1 MNNGINIDE
10 EDLVPLHLAL
20 KTLTDMGVDAGSIE
34 EFIEQPGTALEAPA
48 VEVQCR
54 SQDLF
59 FRLSYSGFGGHTTLE
74 SCVRFFDDS
83 LAIKMGDPEDV
94 KVREFI
100 SWLKKNSPTK
110 IAIQR
115 TYGRLTFESEDEDVP
130 EYPTREA
137 IGGSVIVYVPLLMLQ
152 MEAHSPY
159 IASQIRGDSYS
170 QAVDRYFHSDAF
182 RDTQL
187 LRLPEVIPAVLAFM
201 HEALVEV
208 GVGVATSREF
218 SQSHDDEIGTSRF
231 EGA

>member
-10 EDLVPLHLAL
+10 EELAPFHLAL

-48 VEVQCR
+48 VTVQCR
-54 SQDLF
+54 SRDLF
-59 FRLSYSGFGGHTTLE
+59 FQLSYSGFGGDTTLE
-74 SCVRFFDDS
+74 SCVQFFDDS
-83 LAIKMGDPEDV
+83 LTIKVGDPEDV

-115 TYGRLTFESEDEDVP
+115 TYGRLAFESEDEDVP

-152 MEAHSPY
+152 MEARSPHM
-159 IASQIRGDSYS
+159 ASHISGDSYS
-170 QAVDRYFHSDAF
+170 QALDSYFHRDAF

>member
-1 MNNGINIDE
+1 MNYAINIDE
-10 EDLVPLHLAL
+10 EDLVPLRLAL
-20 KTLTDMGVDAGSIE
+20 KTLTDMGVDVGSIE
-34 EFIEQPGTALEAPA
+34 EFLEQPGTALEAPA
-48 VEVQCR
+48 VTVQCR

-59 FRLSYSGFGGHTTLE
+59 FQLSYSGFGGDTTLE
-74 SCVRFFDDS
+74 LCMRFFDDS
-83 LAIKMGDPEDV
+83 LAIEVGDPEDV

-115 TYGRLTFESEDEDVP
+115 TYGRLAFESGDEDVP
-130 EYPTREA
+130 DYPTREA

-152 MEAHSPY
+152 MESHSPH
-159 IASQIRGDSYS
+159 IASHIRGDSYS
-170 QAVDRYFHSDAF
+170 QALDSYFHRDAF

-208 GVGVATSREF
+208 RVVGATSRRF
-218 SQSHDDEIGTSRF
+218 FQSHGDEISSSS
-231 EGA
+231 